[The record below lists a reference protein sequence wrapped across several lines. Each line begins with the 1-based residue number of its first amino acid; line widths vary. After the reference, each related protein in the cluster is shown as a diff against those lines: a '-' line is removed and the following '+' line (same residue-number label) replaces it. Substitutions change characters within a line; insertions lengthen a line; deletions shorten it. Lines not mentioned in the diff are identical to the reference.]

1 MKQSIKSLNI
11 SCLTDFSDALRNQN
25 ADNDFELLFVTA
37 AGTILAEIEYGLD
50 DKATLE
56 DYVKKSSKDHFNLN
70 AVNYLKHEIIE
81 MYKSRDEVAGDTY
94 NLIGDGS
101 LIVLKNVRFY
111 RSLDQ
116 APYMSLNSFALHAAD
131 VIGFS
136 LIPKESPEEIPAEIP
151 IGIPKEI

>member
-11 SCLTDFSDALRNQN
+11 SCLADFSDALKSHNN
-25 ADNDFELLFVTA
+25 DSDFEMLFITA
-37 AGTILAEIEYGLD
+37 AGTIIGDVEYELDGKPSLD
-50 DKATLE
+50 DYIQDSTG
-56 DYVKKSSKDHFNLN
+56 DHINLN
-70 AVNYLKHEIIE
+70 AINYLKHEIIE

-116 APYMSLNSFALHAAD
+116 PPFMTLNSFALHAAD

-136 LIPKESPEEIPAEIP
+136 LVPKDASQ
-151 IGIPKEI
+151 